1 MIYGFFKKLFPE
13 NIKGT
18 VEVPENIDLIRLA
31 ILKTA
36 EDHYIAEKD
45 NNFLL
50 IPSGAWN
57 PVGMIPIKNYKEL
70 SFQLTP
76 KGEQATE
83 IAYAGERK
91 WSSISAKIYTGFTC
105 LMVLLLGMILWG
117 YLTDSRMLFVVGST
131 LFIVFGVLFVIAFV
145 IDYFFIFSRD
155 SILASVEAKIIQRF
169 VKLATLLKGANLAEV
184 EKSIKRRER
193 SDFVKIAR
201 NKGLFLISWVVIE
214 NALLFASVYY
224 YGQMDKAGYLGRT
237 HQKEMIMMFIVVTI
251 VTFIFHGISAGN
263 LIFVIMSN
271 IKRIMAKENIPG
283 ASLLTTAA
291 WLSFI
296 PFVSL
301 ASFVLGILFLG
312 KVNSNKS

>member
-1 MIYGFFKKLFPE
+1 
-13 NIKGT
+13 
-18 VEVPENIDLIRLA
+18 
-31 ILKTA
+31 
-36 EDHYIAEKD
+36 
-45 NNFLL
+45 
-50 IPSGAWN
+50 
-57 PVGMIPIKNYKEL
+57 
-70 SFQLTP
+70 
-76 KGEQATE
+76 
-83 IAYAGERK
+83 
-91 WSSISAKIYTGFTC
+91 
-105 LMVLLLGMILWG
+105 
-117 YLTDSRMLFVVGST
+117 MLFVVGST
-131 LFIVFGVLFVIAFV
+131 LSIIFGVLFVIAFV

-169 VKLATLLKGANLAEV
+169 VKLATLLKGANLVEV

-237 HQKEMIMMFIVVTI
+237 HQKEMIMMFIVVII

-301 ASFVLGILFLG
+301 VSFVLGILFLG